1 MPLQRTEGPVYIPH
15 AKRDPSQQGPDVR
28 IHSALQ
34 QGASQN
40 PVSQNAINP
49 SKKDTRKEPRK
60 DPGKDAIKKPQH
72 ADAKLAGARKKKPG
86 VEGTSFL
93 NTFDFLKWFRATTKH
108 VRFLSA

>member
-1 MPLQRTEGPVYIPH
+1 MPLQRTEGPVYIPR

-49 SKKDTRKEPRK
+49 SKDTRFEPRK
-60 DPGKDAIKKPQH
+60 DPGKDAIKKPRH

-86 VEGTSFL
+86 VEGTYDAL
-93 NTFDFLKWFRATTKH
+93 VLEY
-108 VRFLSA
+108 VRFFEMV